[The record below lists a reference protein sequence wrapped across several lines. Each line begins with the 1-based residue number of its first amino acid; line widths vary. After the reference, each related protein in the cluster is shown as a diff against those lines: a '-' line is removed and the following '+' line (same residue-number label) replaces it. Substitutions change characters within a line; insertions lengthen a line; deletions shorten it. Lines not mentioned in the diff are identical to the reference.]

1 MNRSTSVLSRSP
13 SSSTQRPAAPELTPV
28 LDELRTICNDNDAI
42 TSQVALAATECLLR
56 LRHTFI
62 DSKRPS
68 EAKETFRHL
77 QGFQTLLALLRK
89 VSLCYDSH
97 VSSKDERKDLLS
109 LYRDALAV
117 LAEGLREH
125 FGNKRYFANRIGRGE
140 GALEEVF
147 TILAKKVNS
156 IQGDTEQFYG
166 AILAAA
172 LCQETVASVF
182 TTLSTKFQTAEELSS
197 DSVREEVDRCVGKS
211 ETIEVPELLGPFV
224 RVWLTQSSASISE
237 YGVQRLAVPAC
248 LVQLASQSQRNST
261 TLHSTGII
269 SLILP
274 LLFNEERPEPERL
287 FYQELAKILC
297 TLGISNL
304 NDVTALYRQAH
315 DCPKVLRFLVDV
327 LKCSKEPPLI
337 QFDLSLHG
345 YCSLELSTMGRSFP
359 PATSSGYTLAVWARF
374 DQFDPSTHTT
384 IFGAFDASQTC
395 FLLAYLEKDTRNFI
409 LQTSIRGPRPSV
421 RFKSISFEP
430 NRWYHICV
438 VHKKPRP
445 PSYSR
450 ASLFIDGEFVEQLRI
465 EYPCMPVSNSPNRPP
480 RVQAFFGTPQDLAMR
495 LGKGISTSRWS
506 LANAILFEEAYSDD
520 MIAVF
525 YNLGPRYYGNFQDCL
540 GSFQTYKASA
550 ALNLRNEH
558 LHPGKEESSDIVTAI
573 RRKASTLVREGC
585 IAVNVSPLS
594 VLDDEDSNNIDENRL
609 VKYLSK
615 QAAKNLHQLTKS
627 GGNAVAVN
635 GATPAINDAL
645 TQAHGVGILT
655 GDPVVAVPQS
665 LDDASWR
672 IGGCAAVHLSLVH
685 AASTAES
692 TLLAVEALYE
702 AVQDNWRNSEAME
715 KENGYGILAA
725 SLREKLASPSPATGT
740 ATGPKTSNVCS
751 TYEER
756 STLAFELL
764 RLTLKFVGYDFE
776 QPNRSIITNP
786 LAYRILLVDL
796 DVWRYGEMPLIELYY
811 SQYCIFASESK
822 FRRFNAKRLARMRV
836 NKKLLEA
843 LKGEEFT
850 LEGLRLFTSAFGSLM
865 EGCLSAD
872 LFRSLALFI
881 TYGIH
886 KPKEPSRL
894 QKKKSLRFNTVTRQ
908 PTPSPGQK
916 YVASTTVAI
925 EMLRMYCSLLCNAHD
940 LGPIKRFAR
949 AVTNKWLLYLMCE
962 DEPEIVILATKIMAR
977 LIVIH
982 GGSYSK
988 KFSDKTGGYII
999 MRHCLKKW
1007 WNVPSL
1013 WPICFAILF
1022 GVDIGKVNIDKSL
1035 DQSSLSELFCPKG
1048 EAQVIYPEML
1058 PVISDMLQSG
1068 LKPTV
1073 FAEFSVVNKPSP
1085 DAPSDHLVQF
1095 TKPSMSFSAPI
1106 STTSEGLSLLT
1117 AVVEFFAVAQIK
1129 SQSFR
1134 EFAARPDY
1142 VQSLVS
1148 ILFPVVI
1155 GSDAVSPDVELSSQ
1169 PRMGDLAFDEHHL
1182 VSRPRSR
1189 RTSELRTTTVEQPGS
1204 HDHSGGPLRRG
1215 SSFIL
1220 VSSDRG
1226 KYMPSSHRIRRAF
1239 SHMKIDS
1246 KGTTDHPLITGILN
1260 LALSVFSEQLLERKD
1275 FSGLGLYLK
1284 TPPGFPEHQAYFNS
1298 WVLRNLLSTLKDA
1311 IFSRVELLAEP
1322 RVLTNLGRFTTHLGE
1337 AVYEGWFFDG
1347 AIATLEFAGT
1357 ILEYLQRP
1365 EVSRLKSIRLCSQ
1378 AIATIRSTVFRVVLF
1393 GLSEVDGTEALSFL
1407 NRLSYWQVVL
1417 LSGETQPDHL
1427 QLLCYLLYTKLID
1440 RNENVRLAAA
1450 SLFRIMLVQKPIEM
1464 STILS
1469 QATAPL
1475 QQRLSGG
1482 FEALVGMDDI
1492 AFLQWVDDQENDL
1505 NTMFFGILSKA
1516 WESFVQE
1523 ENASLESSA
1532 RARISRRHEKLKQW
1546 DQVEKLDEEVIRKH
1560 EATFPHWISNISASE
1575 FLKYQ
1580 RALQDQQDSSTFM
1593 WAALARLNMDLR
1605 RYGGVFAEQK
1615 ERRWR
1620 LDQTEGRSRM
1630 RIRTVPDD
1638 SEEHQ
1643 VYQPKRKASEPPA
1656 MRLDTHVTSSNG
1668 ESFGLTPTAMAADH
1682 SEANSQGIGPD
1693 SRSVLEESFEMIDDP
1708 KADLEDY
1715 EDKNRKVM
1723 RSLHR
1728 GDQVDSVCN
1737 MSRIVGL
1744 EACEGLLI
1752 LGKDHIYILDNFF
1765 QRSDGEIVNVWQ
1777 APAEERDPYVRMITG
1792 RESNERKSQEH
1803 ETRSWKWSDLISV
1816 SKRRFLFRDVALE
1829 IFFTDGTSYLLTL
1842 ISSPARDSL
1851 CSQLATRAPQ
1861 VTGSVG
1867 HSRPEDIWRFET
1879 LRSPEDAPQSLGSR
1893 FASVFGHSP
1902 AHPATRKW
1910 VKGEISNFHY
1920 LMLINTLAG
1929 RTFNDLTQYPVF
1941 PWVLADYTSEELDL
1955 TNPQTFRDLS
1965 KPMGCQTPEREAE
1978 FRERYK
1984 AFAEMGADDS
1994 PPFHYGTHYSS
2005 AMIVSSYLIR
2015 LQPFVKSYLLLQG
2028 GTFDHADRLFYSIAK
2043 AWESASRGNMSDVRE
2058 LIPEFFYLPE
2068 FLVNSNKYDFGVL
2081 QNMTTAIDSVEL
2093 PPWAKGDPRIFIA
2106 KHREA
2111 LESPYVT
2118 QNLHHWIDLV
2128 FGCKQKGESAIEAVN
2143 VFHHLSYQGA
2153 KDVDAID
2160 DPVERL
2166 ATIGII
2172 HNFGQTPHQ
2181 IFNRP
2186 HSQREDVRYKV
2197 PRLDRLAESL
2207 TQQPLSLLDIGERVS
2222 SLSMKQDR
2230 LLCAAALRL
2239 NIPPAYDKY
2248 MEWGFFDGSVRFYSA
2263 DNRKLLGHF
2272 EHLHIGQLSAAVFAD
2287 SRTLVTSGVDCT
2299 VSTWTFTSTA
2309 KSVDLQPAGSLF
2321 GHRSP
2326 VTVLAVS
2333 RSFSVLLSASTDGQI
2348 MLWDLNRQTF
2358 VRELPAKGYVDCARI
2373 NDVTGEIA
2381 VCRGS
2386 RLSLYTLN
2394 GTLLLDQAVCE
2405 SDEDQVMTCVFY
2417 EGVNNEWQE
2426 RELLFTGHKR
2436 GVVNIWSK
2444 IVHNGRFEF
2453 ELIRQLH
2460 HTDNSR
2466 DNGAN
2471 ISAGISY
2478 ILTLPHVVY
2487 TGDEVGKVYEW
2498 SCVQRR

>member
-1 MNRSTSVLSRSP
+1 MSRSTSALSRSP
-13 SSSTQRPAAPELTPV
+13 SSSTQRPSAPELSPV
-28 LDELRTICNDNDAI
+28 LDRLTVICGEDI
-42 TSQVALAATECLLR
+42 VTSQIASTATECLLR

-62 DSKRPS
+62 DNKHPT

-77 QGFQTLLALLRK
+77 HGFQTLLDLLRK
-89 VSLCYDSH
+89 ISQGYDSQA
-97 VSSKDERKDLLS
+97 SSKDERKDLLS
-109 LYRDALAV
+109 VYKDALAV
-117 LAEGLREH
+117 LAESLREH
-125 FGNKRYFANRIGRGE
+125 VGNKRYFANRIAGGGE
-140 GALEEVF
+140 VALEEAF
-147 TILAKKVNS
+147 TILARKVDS

-172 LCQETVASVF
+172 LCQETVASIF
-182 TTLSTKFQTAEELSS
+182 TTLSTKFQTAEELSL
-197 DSVREEVDRCVGKS
+197 DGIREEVDRCVGKS
-211 ETIEVPELLGPFV
+211 ETVEVPELLGPFV

-237 YGVQRLAVPAC
+237 HRVQRLAVPAC
-248 LVQLASQSQRNST
+248 LVQLAAQSQRNIT
-261 TLHSTGII
+261 MLHSTGII
-269 SLILP
+269 TLILP
-274 LLFNEERPEPERL
+274 LLFNEERPEPERQL
-287 FYQELAKILC
+287 YQELAKMLC
-297 TLGISNL
+297 ALGISNL
-304 NDVTALYRQAH
+304 NDVAALYQQAH
-315 DCPKVLRFLVDV
+315 DCPKVLQFLVDV
-327 LKCSKEPPLI
+327 LKCSKEPPSI

-374 DQFDPSTHTT
+374 DQFDKNTHTT

-409 LQTSIRGPRPSV
+409 LQTSIKGARPSV
-421 RFKSISFEP
+421 RF
-430 NRWYHICV
+430 NC
-438 VHKKPRP
+438 
-445 PSYSR
+445 
-450 ASLFIDGEFVEQLRI
+450 D
-465 EYPCMPVSNSPNRPP
+465 
-480 RVQAFFGTPQDLAMR
+480 
-495 LGKGISTSRWS
+495 
-506 LANAILFEEAYSDD
+506 
-520 MIAVF
+520 
-525 YNLGPRYYGNFQDCL
+525 
-540 GSFQTYKASA
+540 
-550 ALNLRNEH
+550 
-558 LHPGKEESSDIVTAI
+558 TA
-573 RRKASTLVREGC
+573 
-585 IAVNVSPLS
+585 
-594 VLDDEDSNNIDENRL
+594 
-609 VKYLSK
+609 
-615 QAAKNLHQLTKS
+615 
-627 GGNAVAVN
+627 
-635 GATPAINDAL
+635 
-645 TQAHGVGILT
+645 
-655 GDPVVAVPQS
+655 S

-685 AASTAES
+685 AARSAES

-725 SLREKLASPSPATGT
+725 LLREKLAWPATG
-740 ATGPKTSNVCS
+740 ATTGSKTSNVCS

-756 STLAFELL
+756 STLAFDLL
-764 RLTLKFVGYDFE
+764 RLTLKFVGYDFD

-786 LAYRILLVDL
+786 LAYRVLLVDL
-796 DVWRYGEMPLIELYY
+796 EVWRYGEMSLIELYY

-850 LEGLRLFTSAFGSLM
+850 MEGLRLFTSAFGSLM

-872 LFRSLALFI
+872 LLRFLALFI

-894 QKKKSLRFNTVTRQ
+894 QKKKSLRFTTAARQ
-908 PTPSPGQK
+908 PTPNPDKK
-916 YVASTTVAI
+916 YVSSTTIAI

-940 LGPIKRFAR
+940 LGPIKRFAK

-982 GGSYSK
+982 GASYSK
-988 KFSDKTGGYII
+988 KFNDKTGGYII
-999 MRHCLKKW
+999 MRHYLNKW
-1007 WNVPSL
+1007 WSIPIM
-1013 WPICFAILF
+1013 WPICFSILF
-1022 GVDIGKVNIDKSL
+1022 GVDIGKANVDKPF
-1035 DQSSLSELFCPKG
+1035 DQLSLSELFCLNG
-1048 EAQVIYPEML
+1048 EAQVVYPEML

-1068 LKPTV
+1068 LKQTV
-1073 FAEFSVVNKPSP
+1073 FAEDFSMVNEQNP
-1085 DAPSDHLVQF
+1085 DALQDRLAQI
-1095 TKPSMSFSAPI
+1095 TKPSMSSPTPAG
-1106 STTSEGLSLLT
+1106 TTGAQLSLLT
-1117 AVVEFFAVAQIK
+1117 SIVDFFALAQIK
-1129 SQSFR
+1129 SQSYR
-1134 EFAARPDY
+1134 EFAARPEY

-1155 GSDAVSPDVELSSQ
+1155 GSDPVSPNVELSSHT
-1169 PRMGDLAFDEHHL
+1169 GSLAFDDHNL

-1204 HDHSGGPLRRG
+1204 HDDSGGPLRRG

-1220 VSSDRG
+1220 VTSDRG
-1226 KYMPSSHRIRRAF
+1226 KHMPSSLRIRRAF
-1239 SHMKIDS
+1239 PHVRIES
-1246 KGTTDHPLITGILN
+1246 KGTTSHPLITAILN
-1260 LALSVFSEQLLERKD
+1260 LALAVFSEQLLERKE
-1275 FSGLGLYLK
+1275 FSGLGLYLR

-1298 WVLRNLLSTLKDA
+1298 WVLRSLLSTLQDA
-1311 IFSRVELLAEP
+1311 IFSRVELLSEP
-1322 RVLTNLGRFTTHLGE
+1322 RVLTNLGRFATHLGE
-1337 AVYEGWFFDG
+1337 AVYEGWFVDG
-1347 AIATLEFAGT
+1347 ATATLEFAGT

-1378 AIATIRSTVFRVVLF
+1378 AIATIRSTVFRVVLL

-1407 NRLSYWQVVL
+1407 KRLSYWQVVL

-1440 RNENVRLAAA
+1440 RNENVRLATAG
-1450 SLFRIMLVQKPIEM
+1450 LFRIMLVQKPIEM
-1464 STILS
+1464 SAILS
-1469 QATAPL
+1469 QATPPL

-1492 AFLQWVDDQENDL
+1492 AFLQWVDDQDDDL
-1505 NTMFFGILSKA
+1505 NALFFGILSKA
-1516 WESFVQE
+1516 WETFVQE
-1523 ENASLESSA
+1523 ENTSSESSA
-1532 RARISRRHEKLKQW
+1532 RSRISRRQEKLKQW
-1546 DQVEKLDEEVIRKH
+1546 GQVEKLGEEVIRKH
-1560 EATFPHWISNISASE
+1560 EATFPHWVSNISASE

-1580 RALQDQQDSSTFM
+1580 RALQDQADSSTFM
-1593 WAALARLNMDLR
+1593 WAALAHLNMDLR

-1630 RIRTVPDD
+1630 RLRTVPDD
-1638 SEEHQ
+1638 SGDRQ
-1643 VYQPKRKASEPPA
+1643 DYQPKRKASEPPA
-1656 MRLDTHVTSSNG
+1656 MRLDTNVTSSNG
-1668 ESFGLTPTAMAADH
+1668 DSLGLTPTAMAADH
-1682 SEANSQGIGPD
+1682 SEGNPQGIGPD
-1693 SRSVLEESFEMIDDP
+1693 SRSVFEESFEMIDDP
-1708 KADLEDY
+1708 KADLEEY

-1777 APAEERDPYVRMITG
+1777 APTEERDPYVRMITG

-1842 ISSPARDSL
+1842 ISSPARDNL
-1851 CSQLATRAPQ
+1851 CSQLATKAPQ

-1867 HSRPEDIWRFET
+1867 HSRPEDVWRFET

-1965 KPMGCQTPEREAE
+1965 KPMGCQTPEREGE

-1984 AFAEMGADDS
+1984 AFAEMGAGDS

-2028 GTFDHADRLFYSIAK
+2028 GTFDHADRLFYSIGK

-2068 FLVNSNKYDFGVL
+2068 FLVNSNKFDFGVL

-2093 PPWAKGDPRIFIA
+2093 PPWAKGDPKIFIQ

-2128 FGCKQKGESAIEAVN
+2128 FGCKQKGEAAIEAVN

-2172 HNFGQTPHQ
+2172 HNFGQTPYQ

-2186 HSQREDVRYKV
+2186 HSQREDVRHKV
-2197 PRLDRLAESL
+2197 ARLDRLAESL

-2263 DNRKLLGHF
+2263 DSRKLLGHF

-2287 SRTLVTSGVDCT
+2287 SRTLVTSGADCT

-2358 VRELPAKGYVDCARI
+2358 VRELPAKGHVDCARI
-2373 NDVTGEIA
+2373 NDVTGDIA

-2386 RLSLYTLN
+2386 RISLYTLN
-2394 GTLLLDQAVCE
+2394 GALLLDQAVCE
-2405 SDEDQVMTCVFY
+2405 SDDDQVMSCVFY
-2417 EGVNNEWQE
+2417 EGINNEWQE
-2426 RELLFTGHKR
+2426 RELLFTGHRR
-2436 GVVNIWSK
+2436 GVVNIWNK

-2460 HTDNSR
+2460 HTDSSR

-2471 ISAGISY
+2471 ISSGISC

-2487 TGDEVGKVYEW
+2487 TGDEAGKVYEW

>member
-1 MNRSTSVLSRSP
+1 MSRSTSALSRSP
-13 SSSTQRPAAPELTPV
+13 SSATQRLAAPELSPV
-28 LDELRTICNDNDAI
+28 LDKLKVICGEDI
-42 TSQVALAATECLLR
+42 VTSQVASTATECLLR

-62 DSKRPS
+62 DNEHPI

-77 QGFQTLLALLRK
+77 HGFQTLLDLLRK
-89 VSLCYDSH
+89 VSQCYGSH
-97 VSSKDERKDLLS
+97 GSSKDERKDLLS
-109 LYRDALAV
+109 VYKDALAA
-117 LAEGLREH
+117 LAESLRDH
-125 FGNKRYFANRIGRGE
+125 VGNKRYFANRIAGGGE
-140 GALEEVF
+140 VTLEEAF
-147 TILAKKVNS
+147 TNLARKVDS

-172 LCQETVASVF
+172 LCQETVASIF
-182 TTLSTKFQTAEELSS
+182 TTLSTKFQTAEELSL
-197 DSVREEVDRCVGKS
+197 DGIREEVDRCVGKS
-211 ETIEVPELLGPFV
+211 ETVEVPELLGPFV

-237 YGVQRLAVPAC
+237 HRVQRLAVPAC
-248 LVQLASQSQRNST
+248 LVQLAAQSQRNIT
-261 TLHSTGII
+261 MLHSTGII
-269 SLILP
+269 TLILP
-274 LLFNEERPEPERL
+274 LLFNEERPAPERQL
-287 FYQELAKILC
+287 YQELAKMLC

-304 NDVTALYRQAH
+304 NDVAALYRQAH
-315 DCPKVLRFLVDV
+315 DCPKVLQFLVDV
-327 LKCSKEPPLI
+327 LKCSKEPPSI

-374 DQFDPSTHTT
+374 DQFDKNTHTT

-409 LQTSIRGPRPSV
+409 LQTSIRGSRPSV
-421 RFKSISFEP
+421 RFKSIAFEP

-465 EYPCMPVSNSPNRPP
+465 DYPCMPVPSAPNRPP
-480 RVQAFFGTPQDLAMR
+480 RVQSFFGTPQDLAMR

-558 LHPGKEESSDIVTAI
+558 MHAGKEESSDIVTAI
-573 RRKASTLVREGC
+573 RRKASTLIREEC

-594 VLDDEDSNNIDENRL
+594 VLDDDDSNNIDESRL

-635 GATPAINDAL
+635 GGTPAINDAL
-645 TQAHGVGILT
+645 TQAHGIGILT
-655 GDPVVAVPQS
+655 GDPVVAIPQA

-685 AASTAES
+685 AARSAES

-725 SLREKLASPSPATGT
+725 LLREKLAWPVTGAT
-740 ATGPKTSNVCS
+740 TGSKTSNVCS

-764 RLTLKFVGYDFE
+764 RLTLKFVGYDFD

-786 LAYRILLVDL
+786 LAYRVLLVDL
-796 DVWRYGEMPLIELYY
+796 EVWRYGEMPLIELYY

-850 LEGLRLFTSAFGSLM
+850 MEGLRLFTSAFGSLM

-872 LFRSLALFI
+872 LLRFLALFI

-894 QKKKSLRFNTVTRQ
+894 QKKKSLRFNPAARL
-908 PTPSPGQK
+908 PTPNPDKK
-916 YVASTTVAI
+916 YVSSTTIAI

-940 LGPIKRFAR
+940 LGPIKRFAK

-988 KFSDKTGGYII
+988 KFNDKTGGYII

-1007 WNVPSL
+1007 WSIPTM

-1022 GVDIGKVNIDKSL
+1022 GVDIGKVNVDRTF
-1035 DQSSLSELFCPKG
+1035 DQLSLSEIFCLNG
-1048 EAQVIYPEML
+1048 EAQVVYPEML

-1068 LKPTV
+1068 LKQTV
-1073 FAEFSVVNKPSP
+1073 FAEEFSLVNEQNP
-1085 DAPSDHLVQF
+1085 DALQDRLAHLA
-1095 TKPSMSFSAPI
+1095 KPSMSS
-1106 STTSEGLSLLT
+1106 STPAGTTGAHLSLLT
-1117 AVVEFFAVAQIK
+1117 AIVDFFAVAQIK
-1129 SQSFR
+1129 SQSYR
-1134 EFAARPDY
+1134 EFAARPEY

-1155 GSDAVSPDVELSSQ
+1155 GSDSVSPNVEMSSQ
-1169 PRMGDLAFDEHHL
+1169 SRTGGLAFDDHNL
-1182 VSRPRSR
+1182 VPRPRSR
-1189 RTSELRTTTVEQPGS
+1189 RTSELQTTTVEQPGS
-1204 HDHSGGPLRRG
+1204 HDDSGGPLRRG

-1220 VSSDRG
+1220 VTSDRR
-1226 KYMPSSHRIRRAF
+1226 KHMPSSLRIRCAF
-1239 SHMKIDS
+1239 SHVKIDS
-1246 KGTTDHPLITGILN
+1246 KGTTNHPLITAILN
-1260 LALSVFSEQLLERKD
+1260 LALSVFSEQLLERKE

-1298 WVLRNLLSTLKDA
+1298 WVLRSLLSTLQDA
-1311 IFSRVELLAEP
+1311 IFSRVELLSEP
-1322 RVLTNLGRFTTHLGE
+1322 RVLTNLGRFATHLGE
-1337 AVYEGWFFDG
+1337 AVYEGWFVDG
-1347 AIATLEFAGT
+1347 ATATLEFAGT
-1357 ILEYLQRP
+1357 VLEYLQRP

-1393 GLSEVDGTEALSFL
+1393 GLSEVDGTEALSL
-1407 NRLSYWQVVL
+1407 LKRLSYWQVVL
-1417 LSGETQPDHL
+1417 LSGETQSDHL

-1440 RNENVRLAAA
+1440 KNENVRLAAA
-1450 SLFRIMLVQKPIEM
+1450 GLFRIMLVQKPIEM
-1464 STILS
+1464 SAILS
-1469 QATAPL
+1469 QATEPL

-1482 FEALVGMDDI
+1482 FEALVGMEDI
-1492 AFLQWVDDQENDL
+1492 AFLQWVDDQADDL
-1505 NTMFFGILSKA
+1505 NALFFGILSKA
-1516 WESFVQE
+1516 WETFVQE
-1523 ENASLESSA
+1523 ENKNLELSA
-1532 RARISRRHEKLKQW
+1532 RTRLSRRQEKLKQW
-1546 DQVEKLDEEVIRKH
+1546 GQVEKLSDEMIRKH
-1560 EATFPHWISNISASE
+1560 EATFPHWVSNISASE

-1593 WAALARLNMDLR
+1593 WAALAHLNMDLR

-1630 RIRTVPDD
+1630 RLRTVPDD
-1638 SEEHQ
+1638 SGDRQ
-1643 VYQPKRKASEPPA
+1643 DYQPKRKASEPPM
-1656 MRLDTHVTSSNG
+1656 MRLDTNITPPNG
-1668 ESFGLTPTAMAADH
+1668 DSLGLTPTAMAADH
-1682 SEANSQGIGPD
+1682 SEGNSQGIGPD
-1693 SRSVLEESFEMIDDP
+1693 SRSVFEDSFEMIDDP

-1777 APAEERDPYVRMITG
+1777 APTEERDPYVRMITG

-1842 ISSPARDSL
+1842 ISSPARDNL
-1851 CSQLATRAPQ
+1851 CSQLATKAPQ

-1867 HSRPEDIWRFET
+1867 HSRPEDVWRFET

-1955 TNPQTFRDLS
+1955 TNPKTFRDLS
-1965 KPMGCQTPEREAE
+1965 KPMGCQTPEREGE

-1984 AFAEMGADDS
+1984 AFAEMGAGDS

-2028 GTFDHADRLFYSIAK
+2028 GTFDHADRLFYSIGK

-2093 PPWAKGDPRIFIA
+2093 PPWAKGDPKIFIQ

-2128 FGCKQKGESAIEAVN
+2128 FGCKQKGEAAIEAVN

-2197 PRLDRLAESL
+2197 PQLDRLAESL

-2263 DNRKLLGHF
+2263 DSRKLLGHF
-2272 EHLHIGQLSAAVFAD
+2272 EHLHIGQLSAAIFAD
-2287 SRTLVTSGVDCT
+2287 SRTLVTSGTDCT

-2358 VRELPAKGYVDCARI
+2358 VRELPAKGHVDCARI

-2381 VCRGS
+2381 LCRGS
-2386 RLSLYTLN
+2386 RISLYTLN
-2394 GTLLLDQAVCE
+2394 GALLLDQAVCE
-2405 SDEDQVMTCVFY
+2405 SDDDQVMSCVFY

-2426 RELLFTGHKR
+2426 RELLFTGHRR

-2460 HTDNSR
+2460 HTDSSR

-2471 ISAGISY
+2471 ISSGISC

>member
-28 LDELRTICNDNDAI
+28 IDELNTICSGDAI
-42 TSQVALAATECLLR
+42 TSQIALAATECLLR

-62 DSKRPS
+62 DNDHPV

-77 QGFQTLLALLRK
+77 HGFQTLLGLLRK
-89 VSLCYDSH
+89 VSQCYDPH
-97 VSSKDERKDLLS
+97 TSSNDDRKVLLS
-109 LYRDALAV
+109 LYKDALAV
-117 LAEGLREH
+117 LAEALKAH
-125 FGNKRYFANRIGRGE
+125 FGNKRYFANRIVGGGE
-140 GALEEVF
+140 VALEEAF
-147 TILAKKVNS
+147 TILAKKVDS
-156 IQGDTEQFYG
+156 IEADTHQFYG

-172 LCQETVASVF
+172 LYQETVVSIF
-182 TTLSTKFQTAEELSS
+182 TTLSTKFQSADEISL
-197 DSVREEVDRCVGKS
+197 DDLREAVDRCVGKS
-211 ETIEVPELLGPFV
+211 ETVEIPELLGPFI
-224 RVWLTQSSASISE
+224 RVWLMQSSITE
-237 YGVQRLAVPAC
+237 HRVQRLAVPAC
-248 LVQLASQSQRNST
+248 LVQLATQSQRNIT
-261 TLHSTGII
+261 TLHSTGILTLVLQI
-269 SLILP
+269 
-274 LLFNEERPEPERL
+274 LFNDERSESEGKL
-287 FYQELAKILC
+287 YQELAKLLC
-297 TLGISNL
+297 TQGISDL
-304 NDVTALYRQAH
+304 GDAIALYREAH
-315 DCPKVLRFLVDV
+315 RCPKVLRFLVDV
-327 LKCSKEPPLI
+327 LKCSKQPPSI
-337 QFDLSLHG
+337 QFDLSQHG
-345 YCSLELSTMGRSFP
+345 YCSLEFSTMGRSFP
-359 PATSSGYTLAVWARF
+359 PATTSGYTLSVWARF
-374 DQFDPSTHTT
+374 DQFDSSTHTT

-409 LQTSIRGPRPSV
+409 LQTSIKGSRPSV
-421 RFKSISFEP
+421 RFKSIAFEP

-445 PSYSR
+445 PSHSR
-450 ASLFIDGEFVEQLRI
+450 GSLFIDGEFVEQLRI
-465 EYPCMPVSNSPNRPP
+465 EYPCMPIPSASNRPP

-495 LGKGISTSRWS
+495 LGKGVSTSRWS

-573 RRKASTLVREGC
+573 RRKASALIREEL

-594 VLDDEDSNNIDENRL
+594 ILDDDDSNNIDESRL
-609 VKYLSK
+609 IKCLSK

-627 GGNAVAVN
+627 GGNAVAIN

-645 TQAHGVGILT
+645 TQAHGIGVLT
-655 GDPVVAVPQS
+655 GEPVVTVPQS
-665 LDDASWR
+665 LDDSSWR

-715 KENGYGILAA
+715 KENAYGILAA
-725 SLREKLASPSPATGT
+725 LLREKVGLAVSSSIPGT
-740 ATGPKTSNVCS
+740 KTNVCATS
-751 TYEER
+751 EER
-756 STLAFELL
+756 SELAHKLL
-764 RLTLKFVGYDFE
+764 RLTLSFVGYDFE

-786 LAYRILLVDL
+786 LAYRVLLVDL
-796 DVWRYGEMPLIELYY
+796 EIWRCGEPPLIELYY
-811 SQYCIFASESK
+811 SQFCIFASESK

-836 NKKLLEA
+836 NKKLLEI
-843 LKGEEFT
+843 LKGEEIT
-850 LEGLRLFTSAFGSLM
+850 WEGLQLFTSAFGSLM

-872 LFRSLALFI
+872 LLRSLALFI

-894 QKKKSLRFNTVTRQ
+894 QKKKSLRFIQRQ
-908 PTPSPGQK
+908 PAAGTEPKCVS
-916 YVASTTVAI
+916 STTVAI
-925 EMLRMYCSLLCNAHD
+925 EMLRVYCSLLCSAHD
-940 LGPIKRFAR
+940 LGPIRRFAR

-962 DEPEIVILATKIMAR
+962 DEPEIVVLATKIMAR
-977 LIVIH
+977 LIVVH

-988 KFSDKTGGYII
+988 KFSEKTGGFLI
-999 MRHCLKKW
+999 MRHALKKW
-1007 WNVPSL
+1007 WSVPVI
-1013 WPICFAILF
+1013 WPLCFAILF
-1022 GVDIGKVNIDKSL
+1022 GVDVGKINVTKTF
-1035 DQSSLSELFCPKG
+1035 DQFALSELFCSSN
-1048 EAQVIYPEML
+1048 EAQVVYPEML

-1068 LKPTV
+1068 LKKAIFTDEYS
-1073 FAEFSVVNKPSP
+1073 ALNGQNHSALQ
-1085 DAPSDHLVQF
+1085 DQLMHLA
-1095 TKPSMSFSAPI
+1095 KPSMSSSAAVG
-1106 STTSEGLSLLT
+1106 TTDEGMSLL
-1117 AVVEFFAVAQIK
+1117 AAIIEFLAVAQIK

-1134 EFAARPDY
+1134 EFAARPEY
-1142 VQSLVS
+1142 VQSVVS
-1148 ILFPVVI
+1148 VLFPVVI
-1155 GSDAVSPDVELSSQ
+1155 GSDAVGPDVEISSHS
-1169 PRMGDLAFDEHHL
+1169 RLGSLAVDDHNL
-1182 VSRPRSR
+1182 MSRPRSR
-1189 RTSELRTTTVEQPGS
+1189 RASELRTTTVEQPVSHEDGNGS
-1204 HDHSGGPLRRG
+1204 LGRG
-1215 SSFIL
+1215 SSFVL

-1226 KYMPSSHRIRRAF
+1226 KYGPSSSRIRRTF
-1239 SHMKIDS
+1239 SPIKVDS
-1246 KGTTDHPLITGILN
+1246 RGTTDHPLVIGILN

-1284 TPPGFPEHQAYFNS
+1284 SPPGFPEHQAYFNS
-1298 WVLRNLLSTLKDA
+1298 WILRNFLSALQDA
-1311 IFSRVELLAEP
+1311 IFSRVELLSEP
-1322 RVLTNLGRFTTHLGE
+1322 RVLTNLGRFATHLGE
-1337 AVYEGWFFDG
+1337 AVYEGWFVDG
-1347 AIATLEFAGT
+1347 ATATLEFAGT

-1378 AIATIRSTVFRVVLF
+1378 SISTIHSTIFRVVLF
-1393 GLSEVDGTEALSFL
+1393 GLSEVDDTEALTFL

-1417 LSGETQPDHL
+1417 LSGETQSEYI

-1440 RNENVRLAAA
+1440 KRDEIRLASA
-1450 SLFRIMLVQKPIEM
+1450 SLFRIMLVQKPMEM
-1464 STILS
+1464 SSIIS
-1469 QATAPL
+1469 QATHPL

-1482 FEALVGMDDI
+1482 FEALVGMDDP
-1492 AFLQWVDDQENDL
+1492 AFLQWVDEQEGDL
-1505 NTMFFGILSKA
+1505 NTLFFGILSRA
-1516 WESFVQE
+1516 WDSFVQE
-1523 ENASLESSA
+1523 ENAILVSS
-1532 RARISRRHEKLKQW
+1532 SRSRVNKRQDKLKQW
-1546 DQVEKLDEEVIRKH
+1546 GQSEKLFEEVIRKH
-1560 EATFPHWISNISASE
+1560 EATFPHWVSNISASE

-1580 RALQDQQDSSTFM
+1580 RALQDQQDNSAFM
-1593 WAALARLNMDLR
+1593 WAALVHLNMDLHR
-1605 RYGGVFAEQK
+1605 FGGILAESK

-1630 RIRTVPDD
+1630 RLRTVPDD
-1638 SEEHQ
+1638 PGDRQ
-1643 VYQPKRKASEPPA
+1643 DYQPKRKASEPPVIK
-1656 MRLDTHVTSSNG
+1656 LDPQIPTTDG
-1668 ESFGLTPTAMAADH
+1668 DALGLTPTAMTADTLE
-1682 SEANSQGIGPD
+1682 SNAQSIGPD
-1693 SRSVLEESFEMIDDP
+1693 SKSVLEESFEMIDDP
-1708 KADLEDY
+1708 KVDLEDY

-1728 GDQVDSVCN
+1728 NDQVDSVCN

-1752 LGKDHIYILDNFF
+1752 SGKDHIYILDNFF

-1777 APAEERDPYVRMITG
+1777 APSEERDPYVRMITG

-1851 CSQLATRAPQ
+1851 FSQLATKAPQ

-1879 LRSPEDAPQSLGSR
+1879 LRSPGDAPQSLGSK

-1955 TNPQTFRDLS
+1955 TDPKSFRDLS
-1965 KPMGCQTPEREAE
+1965 KPMGCQTPDREAE

-1984 AFAEMGADDS
+1984 AFAEMGDDDS

-2028 GTFDHADRLFYSIAK
+2028 GTFDHADRLFYSVGK

-2081 QNMTTAIDSVEL
+2081 QNMTKAIDSVEL
-2093 PPWAKGDPRIFIA
+2093 PPWAKGDPKIFIA

-2111 LESPYVT
+2111 LESPHVT

-2128 FGCKQKGESAIEAVN
+2128 FGCKQKGEAAVEAVN

-2153 KDVDAID
+2153 KDVDTID

-2186 HSQREDVRYKV
+2186 HQQREDMRYNV

-2207 TQQPLSLLDIGERVS
+2207 TQQPLSLLEIGERVS

-2263 DNRKLLGHF
+2263 DSRKLLGHF
-2272 EHLHIGQLSAAVFAD
+2272 EHLHIGQLSSAIFAD
-2287 SRTLVTSGVDCT
+2287 SRTLVTSGADCT

-2309 KSVDLQPAGSLF
+2309 KSVDLQPAGTLF
-2321 GHRSP
+2321 GHRAP
-2326 VTVLAVS
+2326 VTVLAAS
-2333 RSFSVLLSASTDGQI
+2333 RSFSVLLSASADGQI

-2358 VRELPAKGYVDCARI
+2358 VRELPTKGPVDCARI

-2386 RLSLYTLN
+2386 RISVYTLN
-2394 GTLLLDQAVCE
+2394 GTLLFDQAVCE
-2405 SDEDQVMTCVFY
+2405 SEDDQVMSCVFY

-2444 IVHNGRFEF
+2444 IIHNGRFELD
-2453 ELIRQLH
+2453 LIRQLH
-2460 HTDNSR
+2460 HIDNTR

-2471 ISAGISY
+2471 IPVGISC
-2478 ILTLPHVVY
+2478 ILALPHVVY
-2487 TGDEVGKVYEW
+2487 TGDEAGRVYEW